1 MSTIIVRYN
10 KQETHNLK
18 FWPNVGKDTNE
29 RLYLNTLNAAVRA
42 AANTGIQISYGQLYS
57 HALLKKITEE
67 VSTNE
72 QLSVDGRKSPYLG
85 SSGEI
90 VRNILILKSQGEAYE
105 IAFYDVKIKVSQTKT
120 IKETALTGRTGTIKE
135 YIQAKDYVVQV
146 KGSIISDNPCGFPIS
161 QLGDVVDLMKKPES
175 MEAAS
180 IYLQAFGIT
189 KLVLKNADYDQQ
201 NANYINTLPF
211 VFTFVSDEDYELQVE

>member
-1 MSTIIVRYN
+1 
-10 KQETHNLK
+10 
-18 FWPNVGKDTNE
+18 
-29 RLYLNTLNAAVRA
+29 VRA